1 MKMNFK
7 GIVKKILPYV
17 AVIIFV
23 IVIRCY
29 IFTFIRV
36 NGESMVPTLH
46 NNDIM
51 ALNKIG
57 YNFSD
62 ISRFDIV
69 VINTGHEYI
78 VKRII
83 GLPGEKV
90 KYLDN
95 KLYIN
100 GKVVDEDFSHKK
112 TEDFSEIKV
121 ADGEYFVLGDNRT
134 NSMDSRVFGSFKKNQ
149 IEGKT
154 SFVVFPFK
162 RLGRIK

>member
-7 GIVKKILPYV
+7 GIVKEILPYV

-100 GKVVDEDFSHKK
+100 GKVVGEDFSHKK

>member
-1 MKMNFK
+1 MKMNLK
-7 GIVKKILPYV
+7 GIIKEILPYI

-29 IFTFIRV
+29 VFTFIRV
-36 NGESMVPTLH
+36 NGSSMVPTLH

-83 GLPGEKV
+83 GLPGEKI
-90 KYLDN
+90 KYSDN

-100 GKVVDEDFSHKK
+100 GKVVTENFSHKE
-112 TEDFSEIKV
+112 TEDFSEVEV
-121 ADGEYFVLGDNRT
+121 AEGEYFVLGDNRT
-134 NSMDSRVFGSFKKNQ
+134 NSMDSRVFGSFKKEQ

-154 SFVVFPFK
+154 SFVAFPLTRFGK
-162 RLGRIK
+162 IK